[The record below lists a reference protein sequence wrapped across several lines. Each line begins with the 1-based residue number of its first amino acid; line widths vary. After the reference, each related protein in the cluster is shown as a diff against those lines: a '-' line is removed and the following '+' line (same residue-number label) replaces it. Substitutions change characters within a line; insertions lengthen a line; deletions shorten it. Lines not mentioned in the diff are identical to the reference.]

1 VTSALRSGVVWF
13 GWGVFWYFLVLNSW
27 YFVLIAV
34 AAFDAAAHFRALP
47 FAGYEDIFSSPFTP
61 GVTVVVPARNEA
73 AGIVDAV
80 RALFGLRYPKLEVV
94 VVDDGSTD
102 DTFAQLREAFDLEPV
117 SRAIPDDVT
126 THGATRSVHA
136 PADGSA
142 LVVVRKDGI
151 GRRSDAANVGLNA
164 AREPL
169 VCFIDADAVLDEE
182 ALLRVVKP
190 FVDDPTR
197 VVASGGSIRVAN
209 GCRVDTGRV
218 VEVGMPRRWLER
230 IQVVE
235 YLRSFLLGRAG
246 WSRLRGLLIISGAF
260 GLFRRDLLVEVGGFD
275 PTCIGEDAEMVTRL
289 HRHLR
294 DQRRDYDVVFVAEP
308 VCWTE
313 VPTTRRSLA
322 AQRRRWSTGLVEVL
336 WTHRR
341 MIGNPRYGRIGL
353 GAMPYFAV
361 FEMLGAVVEVVGLG
375 VVALAAVLGVVNVE
389 FALAIAAVAIGY
401 GLLLSVLA
409 LAVEEFSYRRYRSW
423 HDLGVAFAAACLEN
437 LGYRQL
443 HAWWRV
449 QGMVAAIRRRPSP
462 WEALPRTGFGAQG
475 HAEPEVAAP

>member
-1 VTSALRSGVVWF
+1 VEGF
-13 GWGVFWYFLVLNSW
+13 GWIVFWYFLVLNSW
-27 YFVLIAV
+27 YLVLIAV
-34 AAFDAAAHFRALP
+34 AAFDAAVHFRTLP
-47 FAGYEDIFSSPFTP
+47 FAGYDDIFSSPLTP

-80 RALFGLRYPKLEVV
+80 RALFALRYPKLEVV

-102 DTFAQLREAFDLEPV
+102 DTFARLRDAFTLEPA
-117 SRAIPDDVT
+117 SRVIPDDVT
-126 THGATRSVHA
+126 TYGAVRSVHA
-136 PADGSA
+136 PGDGSP

-151 GRRSDAANVGLNA
+151 GRRSDAGNVGLNA

-190 FVDDPTR
+190 FVDDPAR

-209 GCRVDTGRV
+209 GCVVDMGRV
-218 VEVGMPRRWLER
+218 VDVRMPRRWLER

-246 WSRLRGLLIISGAF
+246 WSRLRSLLIISGAF

-275 PTCIGEDAEMVTRL
+275 PTCIGEDAELVTRL

-294 DQRRDYDVVFVAEP
+294 EQRRDYDVVFVAEP

-313 VPTTRRSLA
+313 VPRSRRTLA
-322 AQRRRWSTGLVEVL
+322 TQRRRWSTGLVEVL

-341 MIGNPRYGRIGL
+341 MIANPRYGRIGL
-353 GAMPYFAV
+353 GAMTYFTV
-361 FEMLGAVVEVVGLG
+361 FEMLGAFVEVVGVG
-375 VVALAAVLGVVNVE
+375 VVAVGAALGAVNVE
-389 FALAIAAVAIGY
+389 FAVLLAIVAVAY

-423 HDLGVAFAAACLEN
+423 RDLGMALAAACLEN
-437 LGYRQL
+437 VGYRQV

-449 QGMVAAIRRRPSP
+449 QGTVAALRRRPSP
-462 WEALPRTGFGAQG
+462 WAVMPRTGFGAPSAG
-475 HAEPEVAAP
+475 GVSRTPG

>member
-1 VTSALRSGVVWF
+1 VTSALRSIVEGF
-13 GWGVFWYFLVLNSW
+13 GWVVFCYFLVLNSW
-27 YFVLIAV
+27 YLLLIAV
-34 AAFDAAAHFRALP
+34 AAFDAAAHFRTLP
-47 FAGYEDIFSSPFTP
+47 FAGYDDIFTSPFTP

-73 AGIVDAV
+73 AGIVEAV
-80 RALFGLRYPKLEVV
+80 RALFALRYPKVEVV
-94 VVDDGSTD
+94 VIDDGSTD
-102 DTFAQLREAFDLEPV
+102 DTFARLRDAFDLEPT
-117 SRAIPDDVT
+117 SRVIPDDVPT
-126 THGATRSVHA
+126 YGAIRSVHA

-142 LVVVRKDGI
+142 LVVVRKDGV
-151 GRRSDAANVGLNA
+151 GRRSDAVNVGLNA

-246 WSRLRGLLIISGAF
+246 WSRLHSLLIISGAF
-260 GLFRRDLLVEVGGFD
+260 GLFRRHLLVEVGGFD
-275 PTCIGEDAEMVTRL
+275 PSCIGEDAEIVTRL

-313 VPTTRRSLA
+313 VPTSRRALA

-353 GAMPYFAV
+353 GAMPYFTV

-389 FALAIAAVAIGY
+389 FAFLIAAVAIGY

-423 HDLGVAFAAACLEN
+423 HDLGVALAAACLEN

-449 QGMVAAIRRRPSP
+449 QGTVAALRRRPSP
-462 WEALPRTGFGAQG
+462 WEEQPRAGFGAPG
-475 HAEPEVAAP
+475 DAEASALTR

>member
-1 VTSALRSGVVWF
+1 VTSALRSGVEWF
-13 GWGVFWYFLVLNSW
+13 GWIVFWYFVLLNSW
-27 YFVLIAV
+27 YLVLIAV
-34 AAFDAAAHFRALP
+34 ASFDAAAHFRALP
-47 FAGYEDIFSSPFTP
+47 FAGYDDIFSSPFTP
-61 GVTVVVPARNEA
+61 GVTIVVPARNEA

-80 RALFGLRYPKLEVV
+80 HALFGLRYPKLEVV

-102 DTFAQLREAFDLEPV
+102 DTFAVLRDAFDLEPT
-117 SRAIPDDVT
+117 SRVIPDDVRT
-126 THGATRSVHA
+126 YGTVRSVHA
-136 PADGSA
+136 PSDGSA

-151 GRRSDAANVGLNA
+151 GRRSDAINVGLNA

-169 VCFIDADAVLDEE
+169 VCFIDADALLDKE

-190 FVDDPTR
+190 FVDDPGR
-197 VVASGGSIRVAN
+197 VVASGGSIRAAN
-209 GCRVDTGRV
+209 GCDVDSGRV
-218 VEVGMPRRWLER
+218 VGVHMPVRWLER

-246 WSRLRGLLIISGAF
+246 WSRLRSLLIISGAF

-275 PTCIGEDAEMVTRL
+275 PTCIGEDAEMVIRL

-313 VPTTRRSLA
+313 VPTSRRALA

-353 GAMPYFAV
+353 GALPYFTV
-361 FEMLGAVVEVVGLG
+361 FELLGAVVEVVGLG
-375 VVALAAVLGVVNVE
+375 VVVLAAALGTVNVE
-389 FALAIAAVAIGY
+389 FALLIAAVAVGY

-423 HDLGVAFAAACLEN
+423 RDLGVAFAAACLEN
-437 LGYRQL
+437 VGYRQL

-449 QGMVAAIRRRPSP
+449 KGIAAAVRRRPSP
-462 WEALPRTGFGAQG
+462 WEALPRAGFGAPED
-475 HAEPEVAAP
+475 AEPGVLAP